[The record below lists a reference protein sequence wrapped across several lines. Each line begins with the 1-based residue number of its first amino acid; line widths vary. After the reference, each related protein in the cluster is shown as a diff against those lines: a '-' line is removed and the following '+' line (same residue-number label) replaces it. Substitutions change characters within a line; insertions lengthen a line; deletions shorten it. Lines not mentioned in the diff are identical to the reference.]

1 MARLSR
7 QAAGTAHAPPSRGA
21 ARTLPAAAQRRWHQ
35 LTTRGH
41 ARTTPHAAAVGA
53 PPTPTQGRPRDHPH
67 HAAVCVW
74 RAGPHR
80 HHAHG
85 RGDAPAARP
94 GACVCRR
101 PGARWAQHTRAMQ
114 RQSRTCRLPSSTTHA
129 CLKHV
134 HQHTHTH
141 ASARPHHTHTVT
153 TRQLEQ
159 DFTLS
164 NFGFFLSAWDAQV
177 GVRTCVCVCVY
188 VCVCTCVCVC
198 VCVCACARVCVRA
211 CVCARARA
219 VSKAVC
225 PVVTHCSE
233 LPLRGGLGAA
243 RVLAHTRSA
252 RKAGS
257 ASRRRPGPTPHNAA
271 TRTHAQTRLPP
282 HTHTHAHAL
291 HARRPRW
298 TLTCW
303 RASACCRA
311 RSISCSHLQTAR
323 CDTAR
328 ARVFV

>member
-198 VCVCACARVCVRA
+198 VCVCVRVRA
-211 CVCARARA
+211 CVCGRVYARERGRCQRQCVQWSHTAASCPSGAGWGQRVCWRTQEARARQ
-219 VSKAVC
+219 
-225 PVVTHCSE
+225 
-233 LPLRGGLGAA
+233 AA
-243 RVLAHTRSA
+243 P
-252 RKAGS
+252 AGD
-257 ASRRRPGPTPHNAA
+257 APGRPPTTQQHAPTLKHDSRH
-271 TRTHAQTRLPP
+271 TRTH
-282 HTHTHAHAL
+282 THTPCMHAG
-291 HARRPRW
+291 
-298 TLTCW
+298 
-303 RASACCRA
+303 RAGR
-311 RSISCSHLQTAR
+311 
-323 CDTAR
+323 
-328 ARVFV
+328 